1 MNTKEWSA
9 ATKRKSFISPAPKS
23 FSNPID
29 QANYNLGLVGT
40 IFFVVTNKPLYNSR
54 EYFLYGNDRKDNNVI
69 NMNLSQLLFVVIR
82 IIHPNII

>member
-1 MNTKEWSA
+1 MLYLQKAVWIQKSGQQEQ
-9 ATKRKSFISPAPKS
+9 KKSFISRAPKS

-54 EYFLYGNDRKDNNVI
+54 EYFLYGNDRNDKNVTDMRR
-69 NMNLSQLLFVVIR
+69 N
-82 IIHPNII
+82 

>member
-9 ATKRKSFISPAPKS
+9 VTKRKSFISPAPKS

-40 IFFVVTNKPLYNSR
+40 IFFVVTNKPLSNSR
-54 EYFLYGNDRKDNNVI
+54 EYFLYGNDRKDKNVI
-69 NMNLSQLLFVVIR
+69 TLEWNVAIR
-82 IIHPNII
+82 VIHPNII